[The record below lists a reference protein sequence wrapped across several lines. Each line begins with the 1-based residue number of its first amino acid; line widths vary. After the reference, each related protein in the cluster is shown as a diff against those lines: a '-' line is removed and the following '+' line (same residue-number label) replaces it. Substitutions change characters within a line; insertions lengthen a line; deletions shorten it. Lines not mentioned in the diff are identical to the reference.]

1 MDKIY
6 DIAIVGGGP
15 SGLTA
20 AIYGLRNNKSVV
32 VVERN
37 VFGGQITNSPC
48 VENIPGFKE
57 ISGDEYGDILLDQV
71 MNLKGEFV
79 FDECSGVDNGDIIT
93 LHFLNSED
101 IKAKTLILATGSV
114 HRTLNVEYEDSLIG
128 KKVHFCAV
136 CDANLYKNKTVCLV
150 GGGNS
155 ALVEGNLL
163 ANVCKKLII
172 LQDLDHFT
180 GEEKQINK
188 LYSHDN
194 IEVHFNT
201 SELNYLVLDNE
212 FYGLRYKEEGMEKIA
227 NCDGVFLAIG
237 LVPNNQVF
245 SDLLDL
251 DSRGYFISDEVKT
264 KYENIFVSGDCR
276 KKYLRQVVT
285 AQSDG
290 ALAASL
296 ACEYLGGK

>member
-6 DIAIVGGGP
+6 DVAIIGGGP
-15 SGLTA
+15 SGLTG
-20 AIYGLRNNKSVV
+20 AIYALRNNKRVV
-32 VVERN
+32 VIERS
-37 VFGGQITNSPC
+37 VFGGQITNSPS

-57 ISGDEYGDILLDQV
+57 ISGDVYGDLLLEQV
-71 MNLKGEFV
+71 SNLGGEFI
-79 FDECSGVDNGDIIT
+79 FDECIKVSSGDIIT
-93 LHFLNSED
+93 LSFTNNED
-101 IKAKTLILATGSV
+101 IKAKTLIIATGTV
-114 HRTLNVEYEDSLIG
+114 HRKLNVENEDLLIG

-276 KKYLRQVVT
+276 NKYLRQVVT